1 MRHTDK
7 LTLPPADVSVDSRAD
22 RLKQELSDIFAR
34 GRYQIGAGIALAI
47 FVPMLIRALWTG
59 ASIDN
64 AHQMNT
70 AIGSIAALVLGYV
83 SFRRIHV
90 LPGIT
95 SGGYIATSFTI
106 WFGVLATALFLM
118 RVPYTTIHFMINYA
132 ITVAFFVFVHLFF
145 VNRRK
150 IAMGVVPSAAT
161 RSLPVIGRVEW
172 HDLASPDMRFPR
184 LNGVVAD
191 LHANYEDEW
200 SARIAAFALEGI
212 PVYHVKD
219 AVENL
224 TGRVAIG
231 QLSENTLG
239 SLNPND
245 LYFAFKAGI
254 DVVVAAISLVV
265 LMPLFV
271 LIGMIIRLETPGGAL
286 FQQQRTGF
294 RKRPF
299 TVYKFR
305 TMVSSSPDQPVDR
318 IAAITQ
324 DRDPRI
330 TRFGAL
336 LRKSRLDE
344 LPQLFNVLRGEMSLI
359 GPRPEVVSLTRW
371 YESEIP
377 FYHYR
382 HIIKPGITGWAQ
394 VNQGH
399 VSDVNEVIQ
408 KLHFDFYYIK
418 HFSFWLDVLI
428 ILKTIR
434 TMCVGHGAK

>member
-1 MRHTDK
+1 MRHADK
-7 LTLPPADVSVDSRAD
+7 LALEPADPPVESTAN
-22 RLKQELSDIFAR
+22 RLRDELSDIFAR

-47 FVPMLIRALWTG
+47 FLPMLVRALWTG
-59 ASIDN
+59 APIDN
-64 AHQMNT
+64 AQQMNT
-70 AIGSIAALVLGYV
+70 AIGSIAALVLGYA

-106 WFGVLATALFLM
+106 WFGVLATALFLL
-118 RVPYTTIHFMINYA
+118 RIPYTTIHFTINYV
-132 ITVAFFVFVHLFF
+132 ITVASFVFIHLFF
-145 VNRRK
+145 ISRRK
-150 IAMGVVPSAAT
+150 IAMGVIPGPT
-161 RSLPVIGRVEW
+161 TQSLPVLARVEW
-172 HDLASPDMRFPR
+172 YHISTPDTRLPR
-184 LNGVVAD
+184 LSGVIAD
-191 LHANYEDEW
+191 LHVPYEDVW

-219 AVENL
+219 AIENL

-245 LYFAFKAGI
+245 LYFALKTGF
-254 DVVVAAISLVV
+254 DMVVATLSLVL

-271 LIGMIIRLETPGGAL
+271 LIGLIIRLETPGAAL
-286 FQQQRTGF
+286 FRQQRTGF
-294 RKRPF
+294 RKRLF

-305 TMVSSSPDQPVDR
+305 TMVSAGADQPVDR
-318 IAAITQ
+318 INAITQ

-330 TRFGAL
+330 TKFGAF
-336 LRKSRLDE
+336 LRKTRIDE
-344 LPQLFNVLRGEMSLI
+344 LPQLFNVLLGEMSLI
-359 GPRPEVVSLTRW
+359 GPRPEVVSLTQW
-371 YESEIP
+371 YENEIP

-399 VSDVNEVIQ
+399 VSEVTDVIH
-408 KLHFDFYYIK
+408 KLHLDFYYIK
-418 HFSFWLDVLI
+418 HFSFWLDALI
-428 ILKTIR
+428 LLKTIR
-434 TMCVGHGAK
+434 TMFVGNGAK